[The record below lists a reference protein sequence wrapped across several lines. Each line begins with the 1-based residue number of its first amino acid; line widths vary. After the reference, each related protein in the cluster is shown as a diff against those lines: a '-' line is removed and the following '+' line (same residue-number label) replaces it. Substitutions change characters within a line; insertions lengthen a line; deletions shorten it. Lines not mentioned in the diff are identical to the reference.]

1 MDLLIKNLVELT
13 YKYLVNFE
21 NTKLPTLYRR
31 WSVMQFL
38 LDLLGIKKEPQV
50 ATKKAV
56 VTKRKPVSSKAKAK
70 KSTKKK

>member
-1 MDLLIKNLVELT
+1 
-13 YKYLVNFE
+13 
-21 NTKLPTLYRR
+21 
-31 WSVMQFL
+31 MQFL